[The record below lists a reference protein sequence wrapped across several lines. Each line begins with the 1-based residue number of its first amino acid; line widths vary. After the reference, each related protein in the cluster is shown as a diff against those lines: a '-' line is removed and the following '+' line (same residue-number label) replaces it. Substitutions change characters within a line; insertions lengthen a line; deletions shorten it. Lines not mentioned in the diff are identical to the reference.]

1 MLDPLSMREDP
12 IHGSASACRHERIGP
27 EDRRVLR
34 ELAKRVAEIAALP
47 IQAER
52 ARLWRGLN
60 RHRPERAMVL
70 AQTGCLVPEA
80 DLQCEEPMCR
90 QWEWALRWKL
100 YRHEHIHDDY
110 PCTDFLDIR
119 YAVDVSDYGVT
130 EERIYGEIDG
140 FGAYK
145 VNPPI
150 KSPEDFA
157 KLRPRRI
164 AVDHEPTERRVEVAE
179 EILGDILQVRQQG
192 EALCRN
198 MLSRKLIH
206 LRGYDQFLIDMYD
219 NPGLLH
225 QMMAFLR
232 DETLREWEIYE
243 REGVLS
249 LNNSP
254 DHIRG
259 TGGVACTDELPSRD
273 FDGHVRMQ
281 DMVCFG
287 ESQES
292 IGVGPELFY
301 EFVLQYQLPLMNRFG
316 LVDYGC
322 CEPQDGKFD
331 LLFEHIPRLCS
342 VSVHPWGD
350 RELAAEKL
358 TDRHVYAYK
367 PHPGVLELPEPDYET
382 AEREMRETLEIAAGC
397 CVSLTMKAELT
408 VDTADRVTHWT
419 DIAQRVVAEAA

>member
-1 MLDPLSMREDP
+1 MLDPLTMREDP
-12 IHGSASACRHERIGP
+12 LHSTSACDRGQIDH
-27 EDRRVLR
+27 EDRGILR
-34 ELAKRVAEIAALP
+34 ELAKQVAEVAALP

-52 ARLWRGLN
+52 ARLWRALN
-60 RHRPERAMVL
+60 RCEPERAMVL
-70 AQTGCLVPEA
+70 AQTTCLVPET
-80 DLQCEEPMCR
+80 DLQCKEPLCR
-90 QWEWALRWKL
+90 QWEWPLRWKL
-100 YRHEHIHDDY
+100 YRHEHIRDDY
-110 PCTDFLDIR
+110 PCTDFFDIR
-119 YAVDVSDYGVT
+119 YTVDVGDYGVK

-145 VNPPI
+145 VDPAI
-150 KSPEDFA
+150 KSPEDFE

-164 AVDHEPTERRVEVAE
+164 AVDHEATNRRVETAE
-179 EILGDILQVRQQG
+179 EILGDILQVRKQG

-198 MLSRKLIH
+198 MLTRKLIH
-206 LRGYDQFLIDMYD
+206 LRGFDQFLLDMYD
-219 NPGLLH
+219 NPDLLH
-225 QMMAFLR
+225 RMMAFLR

-259 TGGVACTDELPSRD
+259 TGGVTCTDELPSED

-292 IGVGPELFY
+292 VGVGPDLFN

-316 LVDYGC
+316 SVDYGC

-342 VSVHPWGD
+342 VSVLPWGS
-350 RELAAEKL
+350 REEAAERL
-358 TDRHVYAYK
+358 ADRHVYAYK
-367 PHPGVLELPEPDYET
+367 PHPGVLELPEPDYE
-382 AEREMRETLEIAAGC
+382 AAKKEMRETLEIAAGC

-408 VDTADRVTHWT
+408 ADTADRATRWT

>member
-1 MLDPLSMREDP
+1 MLDPLTMKEDP
-12 IHGSASACRHERIGP
+12 LLENVSTPGHASIGA
-27 EDRRVLR
+27 EDRSILR

-47 IQAER
+47 VQAER
-52 ARLWRGLN
+52 ARLWRALN
-60 RHRPERAMVL
+60 QCKPERPMVL
-70 AQTGCLVPEA
+70 TQTTCLVPET

-100 YRHEHIHDDY
+100 FRHEHIRDDY

-119 YAVDVSDYGVT
+119 YAVDVGDYGVK
-130 EERIYGEIDG
+130 EGRIYGEVDG

-145 VNPPI
+145 VDPPI
-150 KSPEDFA
+150 KSPEDFE
-157 KLRPRRI
+157 KMRPRSI
-164 AVDHEPTERRVEVAE
+164 VVDHEATDHRVEVAE
-179 EILGDILQVRQQG
+179 GILGDILQVRKQG

-198 MLSRKLIH
+198 MLTRKLIH
-206 LRGYDQFLIDMYD
+206 LRGFDQFLIDMYD
-219 NPGLLH
+219 NPDLLH
-225 QMMAFLR
+225 RMMAFLR
-232 DETLREWEIYE
+232 DDTLREWEIYE

-259 TGGVACTDELPSRD
+259 TGGLTCTDELPSGD

-292 IGVGPELFY
+292 VGVGPELFN
-301 EFVLQYQLPLMNRFG
+301 EFVLQYQLPLMNHFG
-316 LVDYGC
+316 SVDYGC

-342 VSVHPWGD
+342 VSVLPWGD

-358 TDRHVYAYK
+358 ADRHVYAYK
-367 PHPGVLELPEPDYET
+367 PHPGTLELPEPDYET
-382 AEREMRETLEIAAGC
+382 AERELRETLEIADGC
-397 CVSLTMKAELT
+397 CVSLTMKADLT
-408 VDTADRVTHWT
+408 ADTADRAVRWT

>member
-1 MLDPLSMREDP
+1 MLDPLTMREDP
-12 IHGSASACRHERIGP
+12 LHSTSACHRGQIGN
-27 EDRRVLR
+27 EDRRILR
-34 ELAKRVAEIAALP
+34 ELAKGVAEVAALP

-52 ARLWRGLN
+52 ARLWRALN
-60 RHRPERAMVL
+60 QRKPERAMVL
-70 AQTGCLVPEA
+70 AQTTCLVPEA
-80 DLQCEEPMCR
+80 DLQCKEPMCR

-100 YRHEHIHDDY
+100 YRHEHIRDDY

-150 KSPEDFA
+150 KSPEDFE
-157 KLRPRRI
+157 KLRPRHI
-164 AVDHEPTERRVEVAE
+164 AVDHEATDRRVETAE
-179 EILGDILQVRQQG
+179 GILGDILQVRKQG

-219 NPGLLH
+219 NPDLLH

-292 IGVGPELFY
+292 VGVGPDLFY

-316 LVDYGC
+316 SVDYGC

-342 VSVHPWGD
+342 VSVLPWGN
-350 RELAAEKL
+350 REEAAERL
-358 TDRHVYAYK
+358 ADRHVYAYK

-382 AEREMRETLEIAAGC
+382 AEKEMRETLEIAAGC

-408 VDTADRVTHWT
+408 ADTADRAERWT